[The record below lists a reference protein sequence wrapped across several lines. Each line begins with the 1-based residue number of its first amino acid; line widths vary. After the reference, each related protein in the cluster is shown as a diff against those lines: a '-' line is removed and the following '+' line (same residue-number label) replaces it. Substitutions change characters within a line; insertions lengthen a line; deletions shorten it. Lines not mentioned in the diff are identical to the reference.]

1 MDLVDL
7 QKFQFACGQ
16 FFPGQRHHCLHAN
29 TKVRYEILS
38 ILMMLKF
45 CELDKI
51 LIIITANSRDYMNN
65 L

>member
-7 QKFQFACGQ
+7 QKFQFVCRKI
-16 FFPGQRHHCLHAN
+16 FPGQRHHCLYAN
-29 TKVRYEILS
+29 TKVRNEILS

-45 CELDKI
+45 CKLDKI
-51 LIIITANSRDYMNN
+51 LIITANSRDYMNH